1 MRLRFQKAEP
11 LERVSASLPAHHD
24 PGPQSAAER
33 ATAIGD
39 APPNGVI
46 LSGTRHIRIG
56 TAGWTDK
63 TLLPPGLFY
72 PKGVESPEDRL
83 RFYAS
88 RFPLVEIDSSYYG
101 LPVRRN
107 SELWAERTPD
117 GFRFDIKAYALMT
130 GHPSEVARLPRTL
143 RDALPPTIAS
153 LKRVYPRDLPPE
165 IYDEVWALFRD
176 ALEPLIEAGKLGS
189 VLLQYPQWF
198 IPNAA
203 ARNEILRARDR
214 LDGIPCTIEF
224 RNRRWFDPPG
234 RDRTIAFLRDHALP
248 YVIVDEPQ
256 GLPNSVPPIAAV
268 TAPRLAVVRFHGRR
282 DDMWNRRGVSV
293 ADKYRYLYD
302 RDELASWVP
311 RVLEVAEKADE
322 THIVFNNCYANYGTT
337 NALEMSAMLAAAA
350 AD

>member
-1 MRLRFQKAEP
+1 
-11 LERVSASLPAHHD
+11 VTSALPAHHD
-24 PGPQSAAER
+24 PGPSAAVDR
-33 ATAIGD
+33 AAAVADLVPAGIELKAG
-39 APPNGVI
+39 
-46 LSGTRHIRIG
+46 RRIRVG

-72 PKGVESPEDRL
+72 PNGVDNPEDRL
-83 RFYAS
+83 RFYAG

-117 GFRFDIKAYALMT
+117 GFKFDIKAYALMT
-130 GHPSEVARLPRTL
+130 GHPTEVARLPKSL
-143 RDALPPTIAS
+143 REALPATVAAQQ
-153 LKRVYPRDLPPE
+153 RVYPRDLPPE
-165 IYDEVWALFRD
+165 IYDAVWTIFRD
-176 ALEPLIEAGKLGS
+176 AMEPLATAGKLGS

-203 ARNEILRARDR
+203 ARNAILVARDR
-214 LDGIPCTIEF
+214 LDGIPCAIEF
-224 RNRRWFDPPG
+224 RNRKWFDPPT
-234 RDRTIAFLRDHALP
+234 RDRTLAFLRDHTLP

-268 TAPRLAVVRFHGRR
+268 TSPRLAIVRLHGHR
-282 DDMWNRRGVSV
+282 DDMWNRRGVAV
-293 ADKYRYLYD
+293 VDKYRYLYD

-322 THIVFNNCYANYGTT
+322 THVVFNNCYANYGTT

-350 AD
+350 AG

>member
-1 MRLRFQKAEP
+1 VTFG
-11 LERVSASLPAHHD
+11 PAHHD
-24 PGPQSAAER
+24 PGTDAASER
-33 ATAIGD
+33 AEAVSESR
-39 APPNGVI
+39 PKGVI
-46 LSGTRHIRIG
+46 LRNGHRVRTG

-72 PKGVESPEDRL
+72 PAGVESPEDRL

-101 LPVRRN
+101 LPVKRN
-107 SELWAERTPD
+107 SELWATRTPD
-117 GFRFDIKAYALMT
+117 GFTFDIKAYALMT
-130 GHPSEVARLPRTL
+130 GHPTEVARFPRAL
-143 RDALPPTIAS
+143 RDVLPAS
-153 LKRVYPRDLPPE
+153 VAAQKRVYPRDLPAE
-165 IYDEVWALFRD
+165 IYDEVWAIFHD
-176 ALEPLIEAGKLGS
+176 AIRPLVDAGRLGS

-198 IPNAA
+198 LPGRA
-203 ARNEILRARDR
+203 ARNALLEARDR

-224 RNRRWFDPPG
+224 RNRAWFDLRD
-234 RDRTIAFLRDHALP
+234 RDRTLEFLANHALP

-268 TAPRLAVVRFHGRR
+268 TAPRLAIVRLHGRR

-311 RVLEVAEKADE
+311 RVLEVAEKAEE
-322 THIVFNNCYANYGTT
+322 THVVFNNCYANYGTT
-337 NALEMSAMLAAAA
+337 NALEMSGMLAEAAEG
-350 AD
+350 